1 MSFSAPQR
9 IYAKPGDLVKD
20 ISDDEIGLVLSNSE
34 PWNSTNADE
43 KVYLIQWPHISYP
56 IEMDD
61 SALQNGWVV
70 VVSRADV
77 PIV

>member
-1 MSFSAPQR
+1 MSSSPPVR

-20 ISDDEIGLVLSNSE
+20 MSDDKIGLVLSNPE
-34 PWNSTNADE
+34 PWNSTNADA
-43 KVYLIQWPHISYP
+43 KVYLIQWPSVSYP

-77 PIV
+77 PTV

>member
-1 MSFSAPQR
+1 MSSSVPQR

-20 ISDDEIGLVLSNSE
+20 IADDEIGLVLSNLE
-34 PWNSTNADE
+34 PESRGHEN
-43 KVYLIQWPHISYP
+43 VYLIQWPHISYP

-70 VVSRADV
+70 IVSRADV

>member
-1 MSFSAPQR
+1 MSSSVPQR
-9 IYAKPGDLVKD
+9 IYAKPGDLVRD
-20 ISDDEIGLVLSNSE
+20 IADDEIGLVLSRRLD
-34 PWNSTNADE
+34 WDSTNTDA
-43 KVYLIQWPHISYP
+43 KVYLVQWPHISYP

>member
-1 MSFSAPQR
+1 MSSSVSQQ

-20 ISDDEIGLVLSNSE
+20 TSDDEIGLVLSH
-34 PWNSTNADE
+34 PKHWNSTNTAA
-43 KVYLIQWPHISYP
+43 KIYLIQWPSVSYP

>member
-1 MSFSAPQR
+1 MSSSVPQR
-9 IYAKPGDLVKD
+9 IYAKPGDLVRD
-20 ISDDEIGLVLSNSE
+20 TADDEIGLVLSNLE
-34 PWNSTNADE
+34 PESRGHEN
-43 KVYLIQWPHISYP
+43 VYLIQWPSVSYP

-77 PIV
+77 PTV

>member
-20 ISDDEIGLVLSNSE
+20 MSDDEIGLVLSNLE
-34 PWNSTNADE
+34 PESRGHEN
-43 KVYLIQWPHISYP
+43 VYLIQWPSVSYP

-77 PIV
+77 PTV

>member
-9 IYAKPGDLVKD
+9 IYAKPGDLVRD
-20 ISDDEIGLVLSNSE
+20 TADDEIGLVLSNLE
-34 PWNSTNADE
+34 PESRGHEN
-43 KVYLIQWPHISYP
+43 VYLIQWPSVSYP

-70 VVSRADV
+70 IVSRTDV

>member
-20 ISDDEIGLVLSNSE
+20 TSDDEIGLVLSNPE
-34 PWNSTNADE
+34 PWNSTNTAA
-43 KVYLIQWPHISYP
+43 KVYLIQWPSVSYP

>member
-1 MSFSAPQR
+1 MSSSPPVR
-9 IYAKPGDLVKD
+9 IYAKPGDLVRD
-20 ISDDEIGLVLSNSE
+20 TADDEIGLVLGYPEHWE
-34 PWNSTNADE
+34 PRRAG
-43 KVYLIQWPHISYP
+43 YLVQWPSVSYP

-70 VVSRADV
+70 IVSRANV

>member
-1 MSFSAPQR
+1 MSSSVPQR
-9 IYAKPGDLVKD
+9 IYAKPGDLVRD
-20 ISDDEIGLVLSNSE
+20 TADDEIGLVLSNLE
-34 PWNSTNADE
+34 PESRGHEN
-43 KVYLIQWPHISYP
+43 VYLIQWPSVSYP

>member
-1 MSFSAPQR
+1 MSSSVPQR

-20 ISDDEIGLVLSNSE
+20 MSDDEIGLVLGYPEDWESHGS
-34 PWNSTNADE
+34 A
-43 KVYLIQWPHISYP
+43 YLIQWPSISYP

>member
-1 MSFSAPQR
+1 MSSSVPQR

-20 ISDDEIGLVLSNSE
+20 TSDDEIGLVLSNLE
-34 PWNSTNADE
+34 PESRGHEN
-43 KVYLIQWPHISYP
+43 VYLIQWPSVSYP

-70 VVSRADV
+70 VVSRAVV

>member
-1 MSFSAPQR
+1 MSSSPPKH
-9 IYAKPGDLVKD
+9 IYARPGDLVRD
-20 ISDDEIGLVLSNSE
+20 TADDEIGLVLSRRLD
-34 PWNSTNADE
+34 WNSTNIDA
-43 KVYLIQWPHISYP
+43 KVYLVQWPSVSYP

>member
-1 MSFSAPQR
+1 MSSSPLVR
-9 IYAKPGDLVKD
+9 IYAKPGDLVRD
-20 ISDDEIGLVLSNSE
+20 TADDEIGLVLGYPEDWESHGS
-34 PWNSTNADE
+34 A
-43 KVYLIQWPHISYP
+43 YLIQWPSVSYP

-77 PIV
+77 PTV

>member
-1 MSFSAPQR
+1 MSSSPPKR
-9 IYAKPGDLVKD
+9 IYAKPGDLVRD
-20 ISDDEIGLVLSNSE
+20 TADDEIGLVLSNLE
-34 PWNSTNADE
+34 PESRGHEN
-43 KVYLIQWPHISYP
+43 VYLIQWPSVSYP

>member
-20 ISDDEIGLVLSNSE
+20 MSDDEIGLVLSNLE
-34 PWNSTNADE
+34 PESRGHEN
-43 KVYLIQWPHISYP
+43 VYLIQWPSVSYP

>member
-1 MSFSAPQR
+1 MSSSPPVR

-20 ISDDEIGLVLSNSE
+20 MSDDEIGLVISNLE
-34 PWNSTNADE
+34 PESRGHEN
-43 KVYLIQWPHISYP
+43 VYLIQWPSVSSP

-61 SALQNGWVV
+61 SALQNGWVM

-77 PIV
+77 PTV

>member
-1 MSFSAPQR
+1 MSASPPVR
-9 IYAKPGDLVKD
+9 IYAKPGDLVRD
-20 ISDDEIGLVLSNSE
+20 TADDEIGLVLGYPEHWE
-34 PWNSTNADE
+34 PRGSG
-43 KVYLIQWPHISYP
+43 YLIQWPSVSYP

-70 VVSRADV
+70 VVSRAPV

>member
-1 MSFSAPQR
+1 MSSSPPVR
-9 IYAKPGDLVKD
+9 IYAKPGDLVRD
-20 ISDDEIGLVLSNSE
+20 TADDEIGLVLSNLE
-34 PWNSTNADE
+34 PESRGHEN
-43 KVYLIQWPHISYP
+43 VYLIQWPSVSYP

-70 VVSRADV
+70 IVSRADV

>member
-1 MSFSAPQR
+1 MSSSVPQR
-9 IYAKPGDLVKD
+9 IYAKPGDLVRD
-20 ISDDEIGLVLSNSE
+20 TADDEIGLVLSNLE
-34 PWNSTNADE
+34 PESRGHEN
-43 KVYLIQWPHISYP
+43 VYLIQWPSVSYP

-61 SALQNGWVV
+61 NALQNGWVV

>member
-1 MSFSAPQR
+1 MSSSPPVR
-9 IYAKPGDLVKD
+9 IYAKPGDLVRD
-20 ISDDEIGLVLSNSE
+20 TADDEIGLVLSH
-34 PWNSTNADE
+34 PQHWNSTNTAA
-43 KVYLIQWPHISYP
+43 KVYLIQWPSVSYP

>member
-1 MSFSAPQR
+1 MLSSVPQR
-9 IYAKPGDLVKD
+9 IYAKPGDLVRD
-20 ISDDEIGLVLSNSE
+20 TADDEIGLVLSNLE
-34 PWNSTNADE
+34 PESRGHEN
-43 KVYLIQWPHISYP
+43 VYLIQWPSVSYP

>member
-1 MSFSAPQR
+1 MSSSVPQR
-9 IYAKPGDLVKD
+9 IYAKPGDLVRD
-20 ISDDEIGLVLSNSE
+20 TADDEIGLVLSNLE
-34 PWNSTNADE
+34 PESRGHEN
-43 KVYLIQWPHISYP
+43 VYLIQWPSVSYP

-70 VVSRADV
+70 IVSRADV

>member
-1 MSFSAPQR
+1 MSSSPPVR

-20 ISDDEIGLVLSNSE
+20 MSDDEIGLVLSNLE
-34 PWNSTNADE
+34 PESRGHEN
-43 KVYLIQWPHISYP
+43 VYLIQWPSVSYP

>member
-1 MSFSAPQR
+1 MSSSAPQR

-20 ISDDEIGLVLSNSE
+20 MSDDEIGLVLSNLE
-34 PWNSTNADE
+34 PESRGHEN
-43 KVYLIQWPHISYP
+43 VYLIQWPSVSYP

>member
-1 MSFSAPQR
+1 MSSSPPVR
-9 IYAKPGDLVKD
+9 IYAKPGDLVRD
-20 ISDDEIGLVLSNSE
+20 TADDEIGLVLGYPEHWE
-34 PWNSTNADE
+34 PHGSG
-43 KVYLIQWPHISYP
+43 YLIQWPSVSYP

-70 VVSRADV
+70 VVSRAPV

>member
-1 MSFSAPQR
+1 MPSSPPPR

-20 ISDDEIGLVLSNSE
+20 TADDEIGLVLGYPEHWE
-34 PWNSTNADE
+34 PRSAG
-43 KVYLIQWPHISYP
+43 YLIQWPSVSYP

-70 VVSRADV
+70 VVSRVDV
-77 PIV
+77 PTV

>member
-1 MSFSAPQR
+1 MSSSPPVR
-9 IYAKPGDLVKD
+9 IYAKPGDLVRD
-20 ISDDEIGLVLSNSE
+20 TADDEIGLVLSNLE
-34 PWNSTNADE
+34 PESRGHEN
-43 KVYLIQWPHISYP
+43 VYLIQWPSVSYP

>member
-1 MSFSAPQR
+1 MSSSPPVR
-9 IYAKPGDLVKD
+9 IYAKPGDLVRD
-20 ISDDEIGLVLSNSE
+20 TADDEIGLVLGYPE
-34 PWNSTNADE
+34 HPKRRRAG
-43 KVYLIQWPHISYP
+43 YLIQWPSVSYP

>member
-1 MSFSAPQR
+1 MSSSVPQR

-20 ISDDEIGLVLSNSE
+20 ISDDEIGLVLSNLE
-34 PWNSTNADE
+34 PESRGHEN
-43 KVYLIQWPHISYP
+43 VYLIQWPSVSCP

>member
-1 MSFSAPQR
+1 MSSSVPQR
-9 IYAKPGDLVKD
+9 IYAKQGDLVRD
-20 ISDDEIGLVLSNSE
+20 TADDEIVLVLSNLE
-34 PWNSTNADE
+34 PESRGYAN
-43 KVYLIQWPHISYP
+43 VYLIQWPSVSYP

>member
-1 MSFSAPQR
+1 MSSSVPQR

-20 ISDDEIGLVLSNSE
+20 MSDDEIGLVLSNLE
-34 PWNSTNADE
+34 PESRGHEN
-43 KVYLIQWPHISYP
+43 VYLIQWPSVSYP

>member
-1 MSFSAPQR
+1 MSSSVPQR

-20 ISDDEIGLVLSNSE
+20 TSDDEIGLVLSNLE
-34 PWNSTNADE
+34 PESRGHEN
-43 KVYLIQWPHISYP
+43 VYLIQWPSVSYP

-70 VVSRADV
+70 VVSRAPV

>member
-1 MSFSAPQR
+1 MPSSPPPR

-20 ISDDEIGLVLSNSE
+20 TADDEIGLVLGYPE
-34 PWNSTNADE
+34 HWGPQGE
-43 KVYLIQWPHISYP
+43 GYLIQWPSVSYP

-70 VVSRADV
+70 GVSRADV